1 MESIESYLS
10 SLDTVKDCFQQFYNV
25 VLDKVNQRFV
35 ILPATGVFLFYWLF
49 VREVSG
55 KKRKRMDKP
64 PCNPDEEYTGIDYP
78 YRPPVGFYYV
88 GLLIGGFIIL

>member
-10 SLDTVKDCFQQFYNV
+10 SLDTVKDYFQHIYNV
-25 VLDKVNQRFV
+25 VLDKVNQRCV
-35 ILPATGVFLFYWLF
+35 ILPATGVFFFYWWF

-64 PCNPDEEYTGIDYP
+64 PCNPHEEYTGVDYP
-78 YRPPVGFYYV
+78 YRPPVGF
-88 GLLIGGFIIL
+88 